1 MLRAFIF
8 IFILITSC
16 TLESVAQSTGLDVMN
31 IRLQTVTGPLRDWK
45 PDTSADR
52 IDVPTRDRIGLIHAR
67 DLQRPEFT
75 RYGSRHVGPDPLWQR
90 DYRLTDDM
98 EALSNKQMASGR
110 SIENGRGIV
119 DQDIEGIGAS
129 NVTPADPTLAV
140 GPDHIIQM
148 VNGSSGSAFFQIFDK
163 RGGTLKV
170 QAFMDQ
176 LPGAAYN
183 GGGDCIT
190 WYDAVAKR
198 WVMTEFGDSSRTGTK
213 INSLIFAV
221 SQTPDPL
228 GSWFLYEFS
237 DSSFFP
243 DYPKFGNATDAWY
256 GVTVDFVSNAY
267 RGNSIWAFDKSA
279 MLAGMPAATVLRY
292 RLTHPDYKYF
302 STAPVSLAGD
312 LPPPAGTPGL
322 FLYLNEDDWTSDPAD
337 VDSLGLIS
345 FRPDFRVP
353 ARSVIRFERS
363 FAVAPFKGDVCA
375 TRNCAPTPKGVGYDV
390 LDGRFMNRPWLR
402 PIGSYRS
409 IVANHTVDVDGS
421 TLAGIRWYELR
432 EVGGQWSIA
441 QQGSFAPQSTAACAT
456 TPPLYRFMGAVIQSA
471 SGQIALGYSSSSE
484 TRYGSIGFS
493 GRHADD
499 PSGLMTFRET
509 DATIGQFYGTFSN
522 RWGDYNEIVSDPADD
537 SLFWMTAMY
546 GGSDNR
552 FKTRILSFRLAPDA
566 PRDAALAAIESPA
579 PCTPVCQGPVN
590 PMVRIRNQGSLPL
603 VNLNVHLQINSEAV
617 QTIQWTGSLPPRG
630 EALVSFPALTVP
642 AGNIKIKAWVS
653 APNGGSDGYPGNDTS
668 VLSFTLPALKQ
679 PPLTEAF
686 EQSTFPPAG
695 WSRSSG
701 GSPNMLWTRVT
712 NAGYSTATSVKF
724 DNYQKNEP
732 RVASDLV
739 MPPLDL
745 SRTDSVRL
753 SFRLAAATYSA
764 TISDTL
770 EIWASTDCGR
780 SFQRYWRK
788 SGLALS
794 TLPAYRTTEF
804 TPTATQWR
812 EERVE
817 LPNLSGK
824 ENVILRF
831 RNINRNGNNIF
842 LDDINLTGVPLFTL
856 DAGIVSIDTPAQILC
871 EPNIAPE
878 VTIINKGTTVLRSL
892 RISWQTDGGQ
902 AVQTDWTGSLVQ
914 GAKARIKLKDGT
926 LTTGYRIIECR
937 VSEPNGGIDGNPV
950 NDVIL
955 MPVGMKS
962 PVKLPMTEGFES
974 MNFPPSDWNDI
985 NPDRSRG
992 WMRNVN
998 AARSGSSSVT
1008 MRNFG
1013 YASPSAIDRLVS
1025 PLMSYE
1031 AVDSVLLEFDMA
1043 AAPGVAA
1050 GLPRPSDTLE
1060 LLISE
1065 DCGQTFKS
1073 VKRYWGMD
1081 LRTAIPTT
1089 DTAGTRAFLPATA
1102 SQWRHERI
1110 DLTNALPRSGRFLI
1124 DFRNISRGDNDIHLD
1139 NVHVYTKTLPAR
1151 LKRDGYLIA
1160 PNPTRGKLTVQLY
1173 PDATKVRH
1181 IDILNAAGQRVYMAS
1196 YASGNASAHQELDL
1210 SRLPAGVYT
1219 LRIHGTDRVIT
1230 ERILRD

>member
-16 TLESVAQSTGLDVMN
+16 TLESVAQSTGLEVMN

-52 IDVPTRDRIGLIHAR
+52 TDIPTRDRIGLIHAR

-243 DYPKFGNATDAWY
+243 DYPKFGNAADAWY

-292 RLTHPDYKYF
+292 RLTHPDYKYY
-302 STAPVSLAGD
+302 STAPVSLAGGVP
-312 LPPPAGTPGL
+312 LASGTPGL

-345 FRPDFRVP
+345 FRADFREP

-375 TRNCAPTPKGVGYDV
+375 TRNCAPSPKGVGYDV

-402 PIGSYRS
+402 PMGSYRS

-432 EVGGQWSIA
+432 EIGGQWSIA
-441 QQGSFAPQSTAACAT
+441 QQGSFAPQSAAACAPS
-456 TPPLYRFMGAVIQSA
+456 PPLYRFMGAITQSA

-484 TRYGSIGFS
+484 TRYGSIGFT

-522 RWGDYNEIVSDPADD
+522 RWGDYNEIMSDPEDD

-579 PCTPVCQGPVN
+579 PCTPVCQGPVT
-590 PMVRIRNQGSLPL
+590 PKVRIRNQGSLPL
-603 VNLNVHLQINSEAV
+603 VSVNVHLQISNGVV

-630 EALVSFPALTVP
+630 EAMVSFPPLTVS
-642 AGNIKIKAWVS
+642 AGNVTIRAWVS
-653 APNGGSDGYPGNDTS
+653 APNGGSDGYAGNDTS
-668 VLSFTLPALKQ
+668 VLSFTLPALRQ
-679 PPLTEAF
+679 PPLMEGF
-686 EQSTFPPAG
+686 EQTVFPPVG
-695 WSRSSG
+695 WSRLSG

-724 DNYQKNEP
+724 DNYQKNEAG
-732 RVASDLV
+732 VSSDLV

-753 SFRLAAATYSA
+753 SFRLAAAAYSA
-764 TISDTL
+764 TVSDTL
-770 EIWASTDCGR
+770 EIWASVDCGR

-817 LPNLSGK
+817 LPQLSGK

-856 DAGIVSIDTPAQILC
+856 DAGIVSIDNPAQILC
-871 EPNIAPE
+871 DPNVEPE
-878 VTIINKGTTVLRSL
+878 VTIINKGTTLLRSL
-892 RISWQTDGGQ
+892 RIIWQADGGQ
-902 AVQTDWTGSLVQ
+902 AVQTDWTGSLGLGEQ
-914 GAKARIKLKDGT
+914 ARVRLKSGL
-926 LTTGYRIIECR
+926 LTSGYRIIECR
-937 VSEPNGGIDGNPV
+937 VSEPNGGIDGNPF
-950 NDVIL
+950 NDVISL
-955 MPVGMKS
+955 PVGVKS
-962 PVKLPMTEGFES
+962 PVKLPLTEGFES
-974 MNFPPSDWNDI
+974 MSFPPADWNDI
-985 NPDRSRG
+985 NPDRSNG
-992 WMRNVN
+992 WMRNVSG
-998 AARSGSSSVT
+998 ARSGSSSIT

-1013 YASPSAIDRLVS
+1013 YASPSAIDRLIS
-1025 PLMSYE
+1025 PLLTYE
-1031 AVDSVLLEFDMA
+1031 GVDSVLLEFDMA

-1060 LLISE
+1060 LLIST

-1081 LRTAIPTT
+1081 LRTAIPTM
-1089 DTAGTRAFLPATA
+1089 DTAGPRAFLPATA
-1102 SQWRHERI
+1102 AQWRHERI
-1110 DLTNALPRSGRFLI
+1110 DLTTALPRSGGFLV

-1151 LKRDGYLIA
+1151 LKRDGYMIA

-1173 PDATKVRH
+1173 PDASKVRH
-1181 IDILNAAGQRVYMAS
+1181 IDLLNAAGQRVYSVS
-1196 YASGNASAHQELDL
+1196 YPSGNAPASQQLDL
-1210 SRLPAGVYT
+1210 SRMPAGVYT